1 MLILKMYRNH
11 LQHTKKKKEYNH
23 GSLIVK
29 NYKISGYS
37 TKWIKDE
44 DSKVKIED
52 SFIKTETK
60 KIIPI
65 IYEKKLFLL
74 KQ

>member
-1 MLILKMYRNH
+1 MSRYH
-11 LQHTKKKKEYNH
+11 LRHIKKKKEYNH

-29 NYKISGYS
+29 NYKINDYS
-37 TKWIKDE
+37 TKWIKDK
-44 DSKVKIED
+44 DSKIKID
-52 SFIKTETK
+52 DNFIKTETK

-74 KQ
+74 K